1 MYTER
6 AVRFL
11 AAFTAVRQAG
21 REAEGDLFVEDLL
34 SYLLSLAQARASLC
48 PTSSAMGPLTDIKQ
62 CRCQSHSRCVLGAG
76 VALCA
81 KRVRMQADDKAVR
94 QRVCQVLAAALAQQ
108 AELSPDVAEEL
119 EAALLARL
127 RDKLPAVR
135 AEAAKA
141 LSMFADPGPVR
152 TSLRWALAACG
163 WPGDR
168 SSQEHRGFGGRE
180 RPLGRKTRQADLPQ
194 PSWCRCKW
202 LPLEQACEPPALRSQ
217 RAGSVTAYTLQT
229 CGLLLPCSQVSTRAV
244 VGVTEGQVLCGR
256 TRTSPA
262 APCARACWRCCAR
275 RRTRCARSSR
285 RASPYSRRAV
295 WPRLPHQAHG
305 LNTRTGRAFLL
316 SRCGRCYPCAG
327 SSRVKQGARFS
338 SVLGGGPGMTESQ
351 GPHGCAGCA
360 QGGAGGTAGRARVG
374 APGGARR
381 AHA

>member
-48 PTSSAMGPLTDIKQ
+48 PTASAMRPLTDIKW
-62 CRCQSHSRCVLGAG
+62 CRCQSHSRCVLGAD

-81 KRVRMQADDKAVR
+81 KCIRMQADDKAVR

-141 LSMFADPGPVR
+141 LSKFADPGPVR
-152 TSLRWALAACG
+152 TSLRSALAACG

-168 SSQEHRGFGGRE
+168 SSKEHRGFGGRR
-180 RPLGRKTRQADLPQ
+180 RPLGRKLPTRRADLPH
-194 PSWCRCKW
+194 PGWCRCKW
-202 LPLEQACEPPALRSQ
+202 LPLEQTCELPALRSQ
-217 RAGSVTAYTLQT
+217 RAASVTTYTADL
-229 CGLLLPCSQVSTRAV
+229 R
-244 VGVTEGQVLCGR
+244 
-256 TRTSPA
+256 SPA
-262 APCARACWRCCAR
+262 ALL
-275 RRTRCARSSR
+275 TSEH
-285 RASPYSRRAV
+285 AS
-295 WPRLPHQAHG
+295 
-305 LNTRTGRAFLL
+305 
-316 SRCGRCYPCAG
+316 CDG
-327 SSRVKQGARFS
+327 SY
-338 SVLGGGPGMTESQ
+338 
-351 GPHGCAGCA
+351 
-360 QGGAGGTAGRARVG
+360 
-374 APGGARR
+374 
-381 AHA
+381 